1 MNLVG
6 EERGKNGDFEDIQEI
21 IGWQGERGRS
31 KIKKMGF
38 MNGP

>member
-21 IGWQGERGRS
+21 IGWQEEKGVL
-31 KIKKMGF
+31 KVKKMG
-38 MNGP
+38 